1 MHFIVLVSINTYIC
15 AIKLF
20 SIMDFRTRIKELCQS
35 KGLTQKDLADKM
47 GISDISLNKTLRGDY
62 PQLQSLERIANALEV
77 DIAELFVKSIP
88 DSEVNGYVK
97 VKGTLYEVHSF
108 DDLDELLKLK

>member
-1 MHFIVLVSINTYIC
+1 
-15 AIKLF
+15 
-20 SIMDFRTRIKELCQS
+20 MDFRIRIKELCQS
-35 KGLTQKDLADKM
+35 KGIPQKELADKM

-62 PQLQSLERIANALEV
+62 PQLQTLERIANALKV
-77 DIAELFVKSIP
+77 DIAELFVRNTP

-108 DDLDELLKLK
+108 EDLRKLLELNV

>member
-1 MHFIVLVSINTYIC
+1 
-15 AIKLF
+15 
-20 SIMDFRTRIKELCQS
+20 MDFRTRIKELCQS

-77 DIAELFVKSIP
+77 DISELFVRNTP
-88 DSEVNGYVK
+88 DSEVNGFVK
-97 VKGTLYEVHSF
+97 VKGTIYEVHSF
-108 DDLDELLKLK
+108 EDLRRLLELKK

>member
-1 MHFIVLVSINTYIC
+1 
-15 AIKLF
+15 
-20 SIMDFRTRIKELCQS
+20 MDFRIRIKELCQS
-35 KGLTQKDLADKM
+35 KGITQKDLADKM

-62 PQLQSLERIANALEV
+62 PQLQTLERIANALDV
-77 DIAELFVKSIP
+77 DLSDLFVRNTI

-108 DDLDELLKLK
+108 EDLEKLLNLKD